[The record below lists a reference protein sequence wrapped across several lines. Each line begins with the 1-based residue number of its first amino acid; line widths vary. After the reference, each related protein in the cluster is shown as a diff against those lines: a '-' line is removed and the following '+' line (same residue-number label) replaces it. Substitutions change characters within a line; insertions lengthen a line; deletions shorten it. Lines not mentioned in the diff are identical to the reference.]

1 MALNQAELARA
12 SCATLL
18 GVGELTDR
26 VETTIRGLIEGGEY
40 APGDKLPSE
49 RQLAAD
55 LSAGRTTIRLVLGK
69 LTALGLIEA
78 RHGSGY
84 FVAEQKDA

>member
-1 MALNQAELARA
+1 M
-12 SCATLL
+12 
-18 GVGELTDR
+18 
-26 VETTIRGLIEGGEY
+26 IERGEY
-40 APGDKLPSE
+40 EPGEKLPSE

-69 LTALGLIEA
+69 LTALGLIEP

-84 FVAEQKDA
+84 FVAASKDA